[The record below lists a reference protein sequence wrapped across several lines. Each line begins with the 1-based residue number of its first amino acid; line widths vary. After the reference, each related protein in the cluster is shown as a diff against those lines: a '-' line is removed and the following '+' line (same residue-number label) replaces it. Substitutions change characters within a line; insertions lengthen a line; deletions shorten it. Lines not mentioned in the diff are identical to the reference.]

1 MAPGLRRSW
10 MRYLVVMVSV
20 VVMLPVI
27 DVLGKTAIGTWL
39 GVLTL
44 AVLSGW
50 LFHRRRQLRT
60 SFFLP
65 LIYAPGLAATH
76 FRLRGG
82 IDTPEFTGAIVLFIL
97 VCVVAGLTDAFWS
110 PHQDDL
116 DDLHYV
122 SPSKE

>member
-1 MAPGLRRSW
+1 MA
-10 MRYLVVMVSV
+10 SV

-27 DVLGKTAIGTWL
+27 HVLSKSATWTWL
-39 GVLTL
+39 GVFAL

-50 LFHRRRQLRT
+50 LFYRRRQLRT

-76 FRLRGG
+76 FGLRGG
-82 IDTPEFTGAIVLFIL
+82 IDAPEFTGTIVLFIF
-97 VCVVAGLTDAFWS
+97 VCVAAALTDAFWS
-110 PHQDDL
+110 PYQDDL
-116 DDLHYV
+116 DDLNYV